1 MNFGNSNYCITNH
14 DYSESIFTF
23 HRESIMGNLS
33 TIKSHPFDV
42 ELWFQIIPLL
52 HQNKLYD
59 NILLVNFYK
68 TKKHLT

>member
-1 MNFGNSNYCITNH
+1 
-14 DYSESIFTF
+14 
-23 HRESIMGNLS
+23 MGNLS